1 MRRSSALAVP
11 AVLAVSLFA
20 APVSADTA
28 ATAPEPTAGGGG
40 ATAATV
46 VTTSRVTPPRRKVVR
61 KRFTPWAKP
70 SPRRVRQIIRW
81 EARRWRISSARL
93 ARRVAC
99 ESGFRWYAG
108 NGPYQ
113 GLLQFASSTF
123 YRGMRSIRSRGV
135 KIKRVRRRTVREVRI
150 TRYSD
155 GSVVRK
161 RGRKRAQRVTYVYKG
176 RFPRNP
182 AVSHAWAQ
190 LRIGAQAIAG
200 RSAVS
205 SGEWG
210 CPA

>member
-20 APVSADTA
+20 SPVSAETA
-28 ATAPEPTAGGGG
+28 APAPQPTADGGG

-46 VTTSRVTPPRRKVVR
+46 VRTSRVVPPRRRVVR
-61 KRFTPWAKP
+61 KRFSPWAKP

-81 EARRWRISSARL
+81 ESRRWGISPSRL

-113 GLLQFASSTF
+113 GLLQFATSTF
-123 YRGMRSIRSRGV
+123 YRGMTSIKSRGV
-135 KIKRVRRRTVREVRI
+135 KIKRVRKRTVREVRVSH
-150 TRYSD
+150 YSD
-155 GSVVRK
+155 GTVVRK

-176 RFPRNP
+176 RFPRRP
-182 AVSHAWAQ
+182 AVTHAWAQ

-210 CPA
+210 CSA